1 MRCLYLLGIQELNTW
16 GKDFQLGNTD
26 INFDMAESKIQSEDT
41 DDTTEVKE
49 GLYEEESDSER
60 EKRALTR

>member
-1 MRCLYLLGIQELNTW
+1 
-16 GKDFQLGNTD
+16 
-26 INFDMAESKIQSEDT
+26 MAESKIQSEDT